1 MNAFQQTQPL
11 PLMNLFQILSR
22 IVFTLNFSKE
32 WLVARSQSPIPP
44 SPSLPLKDHAGWMIC
59 GQGNNVELYSSPLAN
74 EGPLAMY

>member
-22 IVFTLNFSKE
+22 ILFTFNFSAE

-44 SPSLPLKDHAGWMIC
+44 PPSLPPPK
-59 GQGNNVELYSSPLAN
+59 
-74 EGPLAMY
+74 GPCRMDDMWTGKQCLVVFQSDS

>member
-44 SPSLPLKDHAGWMIC
+44 PPSLPP
-59 GQGNNVELYSSPLAN
+59 QGPCRMDDMWTGKQYLVAFQSHS
-74 EGPLAMY
+74 